1 MCFNQH
7 QNELLKCS
15 AFYKRIWVIVIYS
28 CFRLH
33 EKFLLQLI
41 KSRSVNQSNKLKKKL
56 QGQKSHYIKKSHLLS
71 HYSGSFDS
79 MLIIQIQVN
88 ETLEWNKVEVLFMQY
103 WQHSVFCLP
112 RCIALYEEGTLFFIS
127 LWLQGVHLWS
137 ALSVF
142 QDKLLEE
149 MWKQQDSLEAPAA
162 TAAETPASPEAGGGS
177 EENTKDSNP
186 LLERLRALEVK
197 WIAGLNQWTNQHFF
211 LTYHRSVTCALWS
224 KSGPLVKACSVK
236 SLNFVSHVLEKCC
249 RLVCYSFKLL
259 FWWYQ
264 TS

>member
-33 EKFLLQLI
+33 KKFLLQFI
-41 KSRSVNQSNKLKKKL
+41 KSRSVNQSNKLKKSYKGKSL
-56 QGQKSHYIKKSHLLS
+56 ITLKSHTCCHN
-71 HYSGSFDS
+71 SFDS

-88 ETLEWNKVEVLFMQY
+88 ATLEWNKVEVLFMQY
-103 WQHSVFCLP
+103 WQHSVCWLP
-112 RCIALYEEGTLFFIS
+112 RCVALYEEETLFFIS

-162 TAAETPASPEAGGGS
+162 TAAETPASPEAGRGS
-177 EENTKDSNP
+177 EENTKDSNT

-197 WIAGLNQWTNQHFF
+197 WIAGPPPPQLLSQ
-211 LTYHRSVTCALWS
+211 SV
-224 KSGPLVKACSVK
+224 
-236 SLNFVSHVLEKCC
+236 
-249 RLVCYSFKLL
+249 RMSFP
-259 FWWYQ
+259 FIFEM
-264 TS
+264 